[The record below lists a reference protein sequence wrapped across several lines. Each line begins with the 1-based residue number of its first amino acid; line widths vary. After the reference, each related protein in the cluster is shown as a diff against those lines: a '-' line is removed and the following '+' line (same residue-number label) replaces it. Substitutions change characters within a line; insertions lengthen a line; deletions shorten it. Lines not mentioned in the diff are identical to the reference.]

1 VCKYVNVQMKKI
13 LQYLFEHK
21 TLRREQ
27 AKEVLVNIGK
37 GVYNEHEVTAF
48 MTVYLMRSI
57 TIEEL
62 QGFRDALLE
71 LCVPVDLNGFETI
84 DIVGTGGD
92 GKDTFNIS
100 TLSCF
105 IVAGAGQKVAKHGNY
120 GASSISGASNVMEQL
135 GYKFKN
141 DNDKLKREVEKANI
155 CFLHAPMFHPALKTV
170 GPIRK
175 NLAMRTFF
183 NMLGPMVNPAS
194 PQYQLVGVYSL
205 EMARIYNY
213 LLQLSGKPFT
223 IIHSL
228 DGYDE
233 ISLTNDTKVIT
244 NEGEKIMTPEQLGK
258 RMVTAS
264 DINGGKTVEES
275 AKIFSTIIKGEG
287 NWAQNAVVLANA
299 AMALNCT
306 RKYKTYD
313 DAYHAAVDS
322 LESGSAYQSLQ
333 KLISLQNP

>member
-1 VCKYVNVQMKKI
+1 MKKI

-21 TLRREQ
+21 TLSREK

-62 QGFRDALLE
+62 QGFQDALLE
-71 LCVPVDLNGFETI
+71 LCVKVDMNGFDVI
-84 DIVGTGGD
+84 DVVGTGGD
-92 GKDTFNIS
+92 GKNTFNIS
-100 TLSCF
+100 TLACF
-105 IVAGAGQKVAKHGNY
+105 IVAGTGQKVAKHGNY
-120 GASSISGASNVMEQL
+120 GASSVSGASNVMEQL

-141 DNDKLKREVEKANI
+141 ENDRLKKEVDEAGI

-183 NMLGPMVNPAS
+183 NMLGPMVNPAT
-194 PQYQLVGVYSL
+194 PKFQLVGVYNL
-205 EMARIYNY
+205 EMARVYNY
-213 LLQLSGKPFT
+213 LLQLTGKAFT
-223 IIHSL
+223 IIHGL

-244 NEGEKIMTPEQLGK
+244 NKGEKIMTPEQLGK
-258 RMVTAS
+258 RMVS
-264 DINGGKTVEES
+264 PQDISGGNSVEE
-275 AKIFSTIIKGEG
+275 AAAIFSKIVKGEG
-287 NWAQNAVVLANA
+287 SWAQNAVVLANA

-306 RKYKTYD
+306 GKYKSYD
-313 DAYHAAVDS
+313 EAYNAAVDS
-322 LESGSAYQSLQ
+322 LESGKADTALK
-333 KLISLQNP
+333 KLISLQ

>member
-1 VCKYVNVQMKKI
+1 MKKI

-21 TLRREQ
+21 TLERTQ
-27 AKEVLVNIGK
+27 AKEILLNISRGQ
-37 GVYNEHEVTAF
+37 YNEAEMSAF
-48 MTVYLMRSI
+48 ITVFLMRSI

-71 LCVPVDLNGFETI
+71 LCVKINLNGHQVM

-92 GKDTFNIS
+92 GKNTFNIS

-120 GASSISGASNVMEQL
+120 GASSISGSSNVMEQL
-135 GYKFKN
+135 GYTFKN
-141 DNDKLKREVEKANI
+141 DNSQLLKELETANI
-155 CFLHAPMFHPALKTV
+155 CFLHAPLFHPALKIV

-175 NLAMRTFF
+175 NLGVRTFF

-194 PQYQLVGVYSL
+194 PAFQLVGVYNL

-213 LLQLSGKPFT
+213 LLQQTGNAFT
-223 IIHSL
+223 IIHGL

-244 NEGEKIMTPEQLGK
+244 NEGERVMTPEQLGK
-258 RMVTAS
+258 RMVSAE
-264 DINGGKTVEES
+264 DIHGGNSVEEA
-275 AKIFSTIIKGEG
+275 AKIFTKIIKGEG
-287 NWAQNAVVLANA
+287 SWAQNAVVLANA
-299 AMALNCT
+299 AMALHCIGN
-306 RKYKTYD
+306 YSGYE
-313 DAYHAAVDS
+313 DAYNAAVDS
-322 LESGSAYQSLQ
+322 LESGKANKVLQTLVSLQ
-333 KLISLQNP
+333 

>member
-1 VCKYVNVQMKKI
+1 MKKI
-13 LQYLFEHK
+13 LQFLFEHK
-21 TLRREQ
+21 TLSREQ
-27 AKEVLVNIGK
+27 AKDVLMNIGK

-48 MTVYLMRSI
+48 MTVYLMRSV

-71 LCVPVDLNGFETI
+71 LCVPVDLNGYDVI

-92 GKDTFNIS
+92 GKNTFNIS

-105 IVAGAGQKVAKHGNY
+105 IVAGTGQKVAKHGNY
-120 GASSISGASNVMEQL
+120 GASSISGASNVMEQV

-141 DNDKLKREVEKANI
+141 DKDRLKKEVDEANI

-175 NLAMRTFF
+175 NLGMRTFF
-183 NMLGPMVNPAS
+183 NMLGPMVNPAT
-194 PQYQLVGVYSL
+194 PKFQLVGVFSL

-213 LLQLSGKPFT
+213 LLQQTESAFT
-223 IIHSL
+223 IIHGL

-244 NEGEKIMTPEQLGK
+244 NEGEKIMTPEALGK
-258 RMVTAS
+258 RMVYAT
-264 DINGGKTVEES
+264 DIQGGSTVEES
-275 AKIFSTIIKGEG
+275 AKIFLKILKGEG
-287 NWAQNAVVLANA
+287 SWAQNAVSLANA
-299 AMALNCT
+299 AMGLHCT
-306 RKYKTYD
+306 GNYRNYN
-313 DAYHAAVDS
+313 DAYGAAVES
-322 LESGSAYQSLQ
+322 LESGSAYKALE
-333 KLISLQNP
+333 KLISLQ

>member
-1 VCKYVNVQMKKI
+1 MKKI

-21 TLRREQ
+21 TLSRQQ
-27 AKEVLVNIGK
+27 AYETLLNIGK
-37 GVYNEHEVTAF
+37 GIYNEHEITSF

-71 LCVPVDLNGFETI
+71 LCVKVDLNGYATM

-92 GKDTFNIS
+92 GKNTFNIS

-135 GYKFKN
+135 GYKFKSG
-141 DNDKLKREVEKANI
+141 DSALKNEMEAANI
-155 CFLHAPMFHPALKTV
+155 CFLHAPLFHPALKAV
-170 GPIRK
+170 APIRK
-175 NLAMRTFF
+175 GLGVRTFF

-194 PQYQLVGVYSL
+194 PAYQLVGVYNL

-213 LLQLSGKPFT
+213 LLQQTGKAFT

-244 NEGEKIMTPEQLGK
+244 NEGEVVMTPEQLGK
-258 RMVTAS
+258 RMVMPE
-264 DINGGKTVEES
+264 DIYGGSSVEEA
-275 AKIFSTIIKGEG
+275 AKIFLKIITGEG
-287 NWAQNAVVLANA
+287 SWAQNAVVMANA
-299 AMALNCT
+299 AMALHCT
-306 RKYKTYD
+306 GAYENYD
-313 DAYHAAVDS
+313 TAYAAAVES
-322 LESGSAYQSLQ
+322 LESGKAYQSLQ
-333 KLISLQNP
+333 TLIALQ

>member
-1 VCKYVNVQMKKI
+1 MKKI

-21 TLRREQ
+21 TFSREQ
-27 AKEVLVNIGK
+27 AKEVLLNIGK
-37 GVYNEHEVTAF
+37 GIYNEHEITAF

-71 LCVPVDLNGFETI
+71 LCVPVKMEEFNAI

-92 GKDTFNIS
+92 GKNTFNIS

-120 GASSISGASNVMEQL
+120 GASSVSGASNVMEQL

-141 DNDKLKREVEKANI
+141 DPSVLKNEVDKANI
-155 CFLHAPMFHPALKTV
+155 CFLHAPLFHPALKVV

-183 NMLGPMVNPAS
+183 NMLGPMVNPSS
-194 PQYQLVGVYSL
+194 PAYQLVGVFNL

-213 LLQLSGKPFT
+213 LLQQTGKPFT
-223 IIHSL
+223 IIHGL

-244 NEGEKIMTPEQLGK
+244 NEGEKVMTPEELGK
-258 RMVTAS
+258 RMVS
-264 DINGGKTVEES
+264 PEDIQGGNSVEE
-275 AKIFSTIIKGEG
+275 AAAVFLQIIKGEG
-287 NWAQNAVVLANA
+287 SWAQNAVVLANA
-299 AMALNCT
+299 SMALSCT
-306 RKYKTYD
+306 GVYKDYQE
-313 DAYHAAVDS
+313 AYAAAVES
-322 LESGSAYQSLQ
+322 LESGKAYKALQ
-333 KLISLQNP
+333 KLISLQS

>member
-1 VCKYVNVQMKKI
+1 MKKI

-21 TLRREQ
+21 VLTRES

-37 GVYNEHEVTAF
+37 GMYNEHEVTAF

-62 QGFRDALLE
+62 QGFREALLE
-71 LCVPVDLNGFETI
+71 LCVQTDLGAYETI

-92 GKDTFNIS
+92 GKNTFNIS

-120 GASSISGASNVMEQL
+120 GASSISGSSNVMEQL
-135 GYKFKN
+135 GYQFST
-141 DNDKLKREVEKANI
+141 DNSKLKREIEAAGI
-155 CFLHAPMFHPALKTV
+155 CFLHAPLFHPALKTV

-183 NMLGPMVNPAS
+183 NMLGPMANPAD
-194 PQYQLVGVYSL
+194 PAYQLVGVYSL

-213 LLQLSGKPFT
+213 LLQQSDKAFT

-233 ISLTNDTKVIT
+233 ISLTSDTKVIT
-244 NEGEKIMTPEQLGK
+244 NEGEQIMTPEQLGK
-258 RMVTAS
+258 RMVSAS
-264 DINGGKTVEES
+264 DINGGNSVEEA
-275 AKIFSTIIKGEG
+275 AKIFTSILKGEG
-287 NWAQNAVVLANA
+287 TFAQNAVVLANA
-299 AMALNCT
+299 AMALHCT

-313 DAYHAAVDS
+313 DAYNAAVESLDS
-322 LESGSAYQSLQ
+322 GKANQALD
-333 KLISLQNP
+333 KLLKLS

>member
-1 VCKYVNVQMKKI
+1 MKKI

-21 TLRREQ
+21 TLAREQ
-27 AKEVLVNIGK
+27 AREVLINISK
-37 GVYNEHEVTAF
+37 AQYTESEIAAF
-48 MTVYLMRSI
+48 ITVYLMRSI

-71 LCVPVDLNGFETI
+71 LCVKVDLGKQQVM

-92 GKDTFNIS
+92 GKNTFNIS

-120 GASSISGASNVMEQL
+120 GASSISGSSNVMEQL
-135 GYKFKN
+135 GYKFKSSN
-141 DNDKLKREVEKANI
+141 DALRKELDVANI
-155 CFLHAPMFHPALKTV
+155 CFLHAPIFHPALKIV

-175 NLAMRTFF
+175 NLGVRTFF

-194 PQYQLVGVYSL
+194 PAFQLVGVYNL

-213 LLQLSGKPFT
+213 LLQQTGNAFT
-223 IIHSL
+223 IIHGL

-244 NEGEKIMTPEQLGK
+244 NEGERVMTAEQLGK
-258 RMVTAS
+258 RTVMAE
-264 DINGGKTVEES
+264 DIYGGNSVEEA
-275 AKIFSTIIKGEG
+275 AKIFTKIIRGEG
-287 NWAQNAVVLANA
+287 TWAQNAVVLANA
-299 AMALNCT
+299 AMALHCT
-306 RKYKTYD
+306 GAYGTYENS
-313 DAYHAAVDS
+313 YHAAVES
-322 LESGSAYQSLQ
+322 LESGKAYQSLEN
-333 KLISLQNP
+333 LVTLQ

>member
-1 VCKYVNVQMKKI
+1 MKKI

-21 TLRREQ
+21 TLTKET

-37 GVYNEHEVTAF
+37 GMYNEHEVTAF

-71 LCVPVDLNGFETI
+71 LCVKTDLIGFETI

-92 GKDTFNIS
+92 GKNTFNIS

-105 IVAGAGQKVAKHGNY
+105 IVAGTGQKVAKHGNY

-135 GYKFKN
+135 GYKFSS
-141 DNDKLKREVEKANI
+141 DNNKLKKEIESAGI
-155 CFLHAPMFHPALKTV
+155 CFLHAPLFHPALKTV

-183 NMLGPMVNPAS
+183 NMLGPMANPAI
-194 PQYQLVGVYSL
+194 PAYQLVGVYSL

-213 LLQLSGKPFT
+213 LLQQSDKAFT

-233 ISLTNDTKVIT
+233 ISLTNDTKVIS

-258 RMVTAS
+258 RTVSAS
-264 DINGGKTVEES
+264 DINGGNSVEES
-275 AKIFSTIIKGEG
+275 AKIFTTILKGEG
-287 NWAQNAVVLANA
+287 TFAQNAVVLANA
-299 AMALNCT
+299 AMALHCT
-306 RKYKTYD
+306 GKYKNYG
-313 DAYHAAVDS
+313 DAYNDAVES
-322 LESGSAYQSLQ
+322 LDNGKANSALQ
-333 KLISLQNP
+333 KLIALQ

>member
-1 VCKYVNVQMKKI
+1 MKKI

-21 TLRREQ
+21 TLPRDL

-37 GVYNEHEVTAF
+37 GIYNEHEVTAF

-71 LCVPVDLNGFETI
+71 LCVRVDLDGNETI

-92 GKDTFNIS
+92 GKNTFNIS

-105 IVAGAGQKVAKHGNY
+105 IVAGTGQKVAKHGNY

-141 DNDKLKREVEKANI
+141 DQERLKKEVDQANI

-175 NLAMRTFF
+175 NLGMRTFF
-183 NMLGPMVNPAS
+183 NMLGPMVNPAN
-194 PQYQLVGVYSL
+194 PRFQLVGVFSL

-213 LLQLSGKPFT
+213 LLQQTEKNFT

-244 NEGEKIMTPEQLGK
+244 NNGEKVMSPEELGK
-258 RMVTAS
+258 RMVEPS
-264 DINGGKTVEES
+264 DIYGGNSVEEA
-275 AKIFSTIIKGEG
+275 AKIFSKILRGEG
-287 NWAQNAVVLANA
+287 SWAQNSVVLANA
-299 AMALNCT
+299 AMALHSTGNF
-306 RKYKTYD
+306 KTYD
-313 DAYHAAVDS
+313 QAYHAAVESLDS
-322 LESGSAYQSLQ
+322 GKANQCLK
-333 KLISLQNP
+333 KLIELQ

>member
-1 VCKYVNVQMKKI
+1 MKKI

-21 TLRREQ
+21 TLSREQ
-27 AKEVLVNIGK
+27 AREILTNISK
-37 GVYNEHEVTAF
+37 GMYSEYEVTAF
-48 MTVYLMRSI
+48 ITVFLMRSI

-62 QGFRDALLE
+62 QGFRDALLD
-71 LCVPVDLNGFETI
+71 LCVRVDLNGHKTM

-92 GKDTFNIS
+92 GKNTFNIS
-100 TLSCF
+100 TLACF
-105 IVAGAGQKVAKHGNY
+105 IVAGTGQKVAKHGNY

-141 DNDKLKREVEKANI
+141 DNERLQQEIEEANI
-155 CFLHAPMFHPALKTV
+155 CFMHAPMFHPALKAV

-175 NLAMRTFF
+175 NLGLRTFF

-194 PQYQLVGVYSL
+194 PAFQLVGVYNL

-213 LLQLSGKPFT
+213 LLQQTSGAFT

-244 NEGEKIMTPEQLGK
+244 NEGEYIKTPQQLGK
-258 RMVTAS
+258 RLVEPQ
-264 DINGGKTVEES
+264 DIYGGNTPEEA
-275 AKIFSTIIKGEG
+275 AKIFLKIIKGEG
-287 NWAQNAVVLANA
+287 TWAQNAVVLANA
-299 AMALNCT
+299 AMALDCT
-306 RKYKTYD
+306 GEYSTYD
-313 DAYHAAVDS
+313 DAYHSAVES
-322 LESGSAYQSLQ
+322 LESGKAYNSLQ
-333 KLISLQNP
+333 KLINLQ

>member
-1 VCKYVNVQMKKI
+1 MKEI

-21 TLRREQ
+21 TLSRDQ

-37 GVYNEHEVTAF
+37 GVYNEHEITAF

-57 TIEEL
+57 TIDEL
-62 QGFRDALLE
+62 MGFRDALLE
-71 LCVPVDLNGFETI
+71 LCVPVDFNEYDTI

-92 GKDTFNIS
+92 GKNTFNIS

-105 IVAGAGQKVAKHGNY
+105 IVAGTGQKVAKHGNY
-120 GASSISGASNVMEQL
+120 GASSISGASNVMEQM

-141 DNDKLKREVEKANI
+141 DNGRLKKELEEANI
-155 CFLHAPMFHPALKTV
+155 CFLHAPLFHPALKTV

-183 NMLGPMVNPAS
+183 NMLGPMVNPS
-194 PQYQLVGVYSL
+194 HPKYQLVGVFSL

-213 LLQLSGKPFT
+213 LLQQTEKSFT

-244 NEGEKIMTPEQLGK
+244 NEGEKVKTPEQLGK
-258 RMVTAS
+258 RMVEPN
-264 DINGGKTVEES
+264 DIQGGSSVEE
-275 AKIFSTIIKGEG
+275 AGKIFLKILKGEG
-287 NWAQNAVVLANA
+287 TWAQNAVVLANA
-299 AMALNCT
+299 AMALYCT
-306 RKYKTYD
+306 GNYKTYD
-313 DAYHAAVDS
+313 DAFNSAIES
-322 LESGSAYQSLQ
+322 LESGKAKKSLD
-333 KLISLQNP
+333 KLISLQTP

>member
-1 VCKYVNVQMKKI
+1 MKKI

-21 TLRREQ
+21 TLNREQ
-27 AKEVLVNIGK
+27 ARETLVNIGK
-37 GVYNEHEVTAF
+37 GVYNEHEITAF

-71 LCVPVDLNGFETI
+71 LCVPVNLNDYSTI

-92 GKDTFNIS
+92 GKNTFNIS

-105 IVAGAGQKVAKHGNY
+105 VVAGTGQKVAKHGNY

-141 DNDKLKREVEKANI
+141 DTTSLSKEVEEANI
-155 CFLHAPMFHPALKTV
+155 CFLHAPLFHPALKTV

-183 NMLGPMVNPAS
+183 NMLGPMVNPAN
-194 PQYQLVGVYSL
+194 PAFQLVGVYNL

-213 LLQLSGKPFT
+213 LLQQTGKAFT

-244 NEGEKIMTPEQLGK
+244 NEGERIMTPEQLGK
-258 RMVTAS
+258 RMVEAA
-264 DINGGKTVEES
+264 DIYGGNSVEEA
-275 AKIFSTIIKGEG
+275 AKIFVSILKLEG
-287 NWAQNAVVLANA
+287 TWSQNAVVLANA
-299 AMALNCT
+299 AMALHCT
-306 RKYKTYD
+306 GNYKKYD
-313 DAYHAAVDS
+313 DAYQAAVES
-322 LESGSAYQSLQ
+322 LESGKAYQSLQ
-333 KLISLQNP
+333 KLVSLQ

>member
-1 VCKYVNVQMKKI
+1 MKKI

-21 TLRREQ
+21 TLSRDA
-27 AKEVLVNIGK
+27 AKDVLVNIGK
-37 GVYNEHEVTAF
+37 GIYNEHEVTAF

-71 LCVPVDLNGFETI
+71 LCVKADLSDYDAI

-92 GKDTFNIS
+92 GKNTFNIS
-100 TLSCF
+100 TLACF
-105 IVAGAGQKVAKHGNY
+105 IVAGSGQKVAKHGNY
-120 GASSISGASNVMEQL
+120 GASSVSGASNVMEQL
-135 GYKFKN
+135 GYKFSN
-141 DNDKLKREVEKANI
+141 DNSKLKKEIEEANI
-155 CFLHAPMFHPALKTV
+155 CFLHAPLFHPALKTV

-183 NMLGPMVNPAS
+183 NMLGPMANPAD
-194 PQYQLVGVYSL
+194 PTYQLVGVYSL

-213 LLQLSGKPFT
+213 LLQLGGKPFT

-244 NEGEKIMTPEQLGK
+244 NEGERILTPEQLGK
-258 RMVTAS
+258 RTVS
-264 DINGGKTVEES
+264 PPDISGGNSVEEA
-275 AKIFSTIIKGEG
+275 AKIFTTILKGEG
-287 NWAQNAVVLANA
+287 TWAQNAVVLANA
-299 AMALNCT
+299 AMALHCT
-306 RKYKTYD
+306 GNFEKYD
-313 DAYHAAVDS
+313 DAYGTAVES
-322 LESGSAYQSLQ
+322 LESGKANAALS
-333 KLISLQNP
+333 KLIEVQ